1 MIEAL
6 DTEHFISNVLSEILF
21 NEPINTRSVQH
32 GIIFKAYMNHS
43 IEIDILHILWL
54 VSTDFAIKLA
64 IIKQMLEKKEFY
76 ILLNGYLQNN
86 NLRIA

>member
-21 NEPINTRSVQH
+21 NEPINTTSVQH

-54 VSTDFAIKLA
+54 VSTDKTTTCR
-64 IIKQMLEKKEFY
+64 
-76 ILLNGYLQNN
+76 LLK
-86 NLRIA
+86 

>member
-1 MIEAL
+1 M
-6 DTEHFISNVLSEILF
+6 
-21 NEPINTRSVQH
+21 
-32 GIIFKAYMNHS
+32 KHS